1 MKISSVLFVSGALVF
16 ALGGAFIVRGM
27 TVTPA
32 KPVHPKVDITPEP
45 APIYAPVLTAGRELH
60 PGDFIGANDV
70 YWKQVDRDYPSEFY
84 FKKEAGGLTEIYG
97 STVNQLVP
105 KGELL
110 TYDVVVKPGQPGFI
124 ASVLTP
130 GKRAVAIPTDAVSSS
145 SGLVQAGDHVDVIL
159 GLEDKQSGKKS
170 DKDNVLMN
178 FPFVASQTLVT
189 NVRVLALN
197 NKERSAL
204 RIKEVEEKTKEKAV
218 YPETVTL
225 EVTPKQAERLTVAR
239 ELGKLQLVIRAVNDS
254 TTEEASTVELAAS
267 DVTTLS
273 DTTDIYKQLQSP
285 AATVIQYQG
294 SVMKAAQVS
303 N

>member
-1 MKISSVLFVSGALVF
+1 MKISSVFFVSGALVF

-32 KPVHPKVDITPEP
+32 KPVHPKVDIASEP
-45 APIYAPVLTAGRELH
+45 APIYTPVLTAGRDLH

-70 YWKQVDRDYPSEFY
+70 YWKQVDREYPGEFY
-84 FKKEAGGLTEIYG
+84 FKKESGSLTAIYG

-110 TYDVVVKPGQPGFI
+110 SYDVVVKPGQPGFI

-159 GLEDKQSGKKS
+159 GLEDKQSGKNS
-170 DKDNVLMN
+170 GQDNASVS
-178 FPFVASQTLVT
+178 FPLVASQTLVT

-204 RIKEVEEKTKEKAV
+204 RMKEDKEKTKEKAV

-254 TTEEASTVELAAS
+254 TPEETSTVELAAS

-273 DTTDIYKQLQSP
+273 DTTDVYKQLQSP
-285 AATVIQYQG
+285 APTVIQYQG

>member
-32 KPVHPKVDITPEP
+32 KPVHPKVDIASEP
-45 APIYAPVLTAGRELH
+45 APIYTPVLTAGRDLH

-70 YWKQVDRDYPSEFY
+70 YWKQVDREYPGEFY
-84 FKKEAGGLTEIYG
+84 FKKESGGLTEIYG
-97 STVNQLVP
+97 STVNHLVP

-110 TYDVVVKPGQPGFI
+110 SYDVVVKPGQPGFI

-159 GLEDKQSGKKS
+159 GLEDKQSGKNS
-170 DKDNVLMN
+170 GQDNASVS
-178 FPFVASQTLVT
+178 FPLVASQTLVT

-204 RIKEVEEKTKEKAV
+204 RMKEDKEKTKEKAV

-254 TTEEASTVELAAS
+254 ATEEASTVELAAS

-273 DTTDIYKQLQSP
+273 DTTDVYKQLQSP
-285 AATVIQYQG
+285 APTVIQYQG